1 MENHGRVW
9 RYIVRS
15 KDRTSGVPN
24 NFAVTLPNA
33 IPDNV
38 SDIWLRVDKVT
49 AHTYPPPT
57 NSNVVAVYSNVTG
70 FYNQFSSNVAEV
82 FYGFNRYG
90 FDTGAFVDV
99 CVADFGTP
107 NTMDTETGASP
118 TYITSAEVA
127 SVTATSLT
135 LPISN
140 KTGLYVG
147 DTAAIAGVT
156 GTLTVTTFTKTG
168 VVFSIDNQ
176 TTSVIPIS
184 TQLFVTPAQP
194 YKTRGDKT
202 LVLVP
207 YSRGTGESNLTLYV
221 PEQWVKMSSRNLANL
236 TVKLF
241 NDRGFPLKLRKLT
254 ASATPNAIDFKDID
268 IDEWVLEFSVM
279 TSSRLP
285 FPAVPHKI

>member
-1 MENHGRVW
+1 MENYGRVW

-24 NFAVTLPNA
+24 NFSVTMPNA

-38 SDIWLRVDKVT
+38 SDIWLRVDKIA
-49 AHTYPPPT
+49 AHTYPSPT
-57 NSNVVAVYSNVTG
+57 NTVVPTYSSITG

-82 FYGFNRYG
+82 FYGYNRYG

-99 CVADFGTP
+99 CVTDFGTP
-107 NTMDTETGASP
+107 NTLDTEQGAAP
-118 TYITSAEVA
+118 TYITSAQV
-127 SVTATSLT
+127 SATTGTSIT

-147 DTAAIAGVT
+147 DAATIAGVV
-156 GTLTVTTFTKTG
+156 GALTVTTFTATG
-168 VVFSIDNQ
+168 VVFSMSSQ
-176 TTSVIPIS
+176 TTSIIPVS

-194 YKTRGDKT
+194 YKTRSDKT
-202 LVLVP
+202 LVLIP
-207 YSRGTGESNLTLYV
+207 YSRGTGESNLTLSQ
-221 PEQWVKMSSRNLANL
+221 PQQWVKMSSRNLANL

-254 ASATPNAIDFKDID
+254 ASATPNAADFKDID
-268 IDEWVLEFSVM
+268 IDDWVLELSVM
-279 TSSRLP
+279 TSTPLP

>member
-1 MENHGRVW
+1 
-9 RYIVRS
+9 
-15 KDRTSGVPN
+15 VPN
-24 NFAVTLPNA
+24 NFSVTLPNA

-38 SDIWLRVDKVT
+38 SDIWLRVDKVA

-57 NSNVVAVYSNVTG
+57 NTVVPTYSTITG

-82 FYGFNRYG
+82 FYGYNRYG

-99 CVADFGTP
+99 CVTEFGTP
-107 NTMDTETGASP
+107 NTLDTETGAAP
-118 TYITSAEVA
+118 TYITSAQV
-127 SVTATSLT
+127 SATTGTSIT

-147 DTAAIAGVT
+147 DAAIIAGVV
-156 GTLTVTTFTKTG
+156 GALTVTTFTATG
-168 VVFSIDNQ
+168 VVFSMSSQ
-176 TTSVIPIS
+176 TTSIIPVS

-202 LVLVP
+202 LVLLP
-207 YSRGTGESNLTLYV
+207 YSRGTGESNLTLSV
-221 PEQWVKMSSRNLANL
+221 PEQWVKMSSRNLADL

-254 ASATPNAIDFKDID
+254 ASATPNAADFKDID
-268 IDEWVLEFSVM
+268 IDDWVLELSVM
-279 TSSRLP
+279 TSTPLP

>member
-1 MENHGRVW
+1 
-9 RYIVRS
+9 
-15 KDRTSGVPN
+15 VPN

-147 DTAAIAGVT
+147 DTSTIAGVT

-194 YKTRGDKT
+194 YSCG
-202 LVLVP
+202 
-207 YSRGTGESNLTLYV
+207 
-221 PEQWVKMSSRNLANL
+221 SS
-236 TVKLF
+236 
-241 NDRGFPLKLRKLT
+241 
-254 ASATPNAIDFKDID
+254 
-268 IDEWVLEFSVM
+268 
-279 TSSRLP
+279 
-285 FPAVPHKI
+285 